1 MPSKQWVRLVGALV
15 LLFGSWLPIIAASQ
29 AEPGGDKQAPKTH
42 TDFQTLSDQRN
53 QLDAEL
59 REDQR
64 RVDKLTNE
72 LTEIQAANESLAYYK
87 GLHTKAAEDE
97 VRQWSQRLSTLRTGE
112 IVGADLGAATKRVA
126 EKQAELA
133 SVESQIKSAL
143 DIEKPRQEFKKEL
156 SIAFSILLG
165 AVIAGFY
172 WIVGRHHSVRSSIFA
187 GDAGLQ
193 FITLF
198 ALIIAIILFGLTEIL
213 QGRELAALLGGIS
226 GYILGRSAGTKD
238 AITSVNS
245 GRAKTK
251 DAEGEVAAGGADQEV
266 DAGSVVDP
274 QQQK

>member
-1 MPSKQWVRLVGALV
+1 MQRKQWVGVMGALV
-15 LLFGSWLPIIAASQ
+15 LLFCCCLPVMAASQ
-29 AEPGGDKQAPKTH
+29 AEPRGDKQTPQIE
-42 TDFQTLSDQRN
+42 TDFQSLSDQRN

-59 REDQR
+59 REIQR
-64 RVDKLTNE
+64 GIDRLTNE
-72 LTEIQAANESLAYYK
+72 LTEIQAAKESLAYYK
-87 GLHTKAAEDE
+87 GVRTKGAEDE
-97 VRQWSQRLSTLRTGE
+97 VRQWAERLNSLRSE
-112 IVGADLGAATKRVA
+112 ENVRADLDAATKSLA
-126 EKQAELA
+126 EKQAQLA
-133 SVESQIKSAL
+133 AVESKIKAAI

-172 WIVGRHHSVRSSIFA
+172 WILARHHSVRSSIFA

-238 AITSVNS
+238 ATTTVTS
-245 GRAKTK
+245 RHTPMRH
-251 DAEGEVAAGGADQEV
+251 AEGEGEGEE
-266 DAGSVVDP
+266 
-274 QQQK
+274 